1 MITGRDCRKEYEYAK
16 SVVKTEEGKA
26 LLKTN
31 EVNNKLLLNVRLMLV
46 KIMENL
52 HIDKIQPRLPR
63 TDEKPAAVAVEI
75 GEPGITSTVSN
86 GIPVDGVEAK

>member
-31 EVNNKLLLNVRLMLV
+31 EVNNKLLLNIRLMLV
-46 KIMENL
+46 KLMEKL
-52 HIDKIQPRLPR
+52 GVDKIQPRLPR
-63 TDEKPAAVAVEI
+63 TDEKVAPVEI
-75 GEPGITSTVSN
+75 GEPGIISTTA
-86 GIPVDGVEAK
+86 DGTQGMVRG

>member
-1 MITGRDCRKEYEYAK
+1 MITGRDCRKEFDYAK

-63 TDEKPAAVAVEI
+63 KEETTAVEL
-75 GEPGITSTVSN
+75 GRPGVVSTPADDIKVE
-86 GIPVDGVEAK
+86 DVEAK

>member
-31 EVNNKLLLNVRLMLV
+31 EVNNKLLLNIRLMLV
-46 KIMENL
+46 KLMEKL
-52 HIDKIQPRLPR
+52 GVDKIQPRLPR
-63 TDEKPAAVAVEI
+63 TDEKVAPVEI
-75 GEPGITSTVSN
+75 GEPGIISTTA
-86 GIPVDGVEAK
+86 DGTQGMERG

>member
-31 EVNNKLLLNVRLMLV
+31 EVNNKLLLNIRLMLV
-46 KIMENL
+46 KLMEKL
-52 HIDKIQPRLPR
+52 GVDKIQPRLPR
-63 TDEKPAAVAVEI
+63 TDEKVAPVEI
-75 GEPGITSTVSN
+75 GEPGIISTTA
-86 GIPVDGVEAK
+86 DGTQGMDRG

>member
-31 EVNNKLLLNVRLMLV
+31 EVNNKLLLNIRLMLV
-46 KIMENL
+46 KLMEKL
-52 HIDKIQPRLPR
+52 GVDKIQPRLPR
-63 TDEKPAAVAVEI
+63 TDETQQPVGLGKTTVAPDEKVEDVKA
-75 GEPGITSTVSN
+75 E
-86 GIPVDGVEAK
+86 